1 MKNKYNILIALLVV
15 ALLNMSCSNMRKI
28 WVSGKSGTSIYTP
41 DKKHVATI
49 DNKGIVKI
57 KVDIDCPYH
66 LAKSQGSDLYVPF
79 AIDIKDRTKLDEL
92 PLGGWIPMYLAYCWT
107 FPLIPFYEGVLFKK
121 DKPLNS
127 QTNNDLF
134 D

>member
-1 MKNKYNILIALLVV
+1 MKSRYSILIALLVV
-15 ALLNMSCSNMRKI
+15 ALLNMSCSNVRKI

-79 AIDIKDRTKLDEL
+79 AIDIKDCTGMFDLTA
-92 PLGGWIPMYLAYCWT
+92 GGFMGMIVTYSLT

-121 DKPLNS
+121 DKPLDA

>member
-1 MKNKYNILIALLVV
+1 MKSRYSVLIALLVV
-15 ALLNMSCSNMRKI
+15 ALLNTSCSNVRKI

-79 AIDIKDRTKLDEL
+79 AIDIKDRTDWIDL
-92 PLGGWIPMYLAYCWT
+92 PGGGQVAMIMAYCWT
-107 FPLIPFYEGVLFKK
+107 WPLIPFYEGVLFKK
-121 DKPLNS
+121 DKPLDA

>member
-1 MKNKYNILIALLVV
+1 MKSRYSILIALLVV
-15 ALLNMSCSNMRKI
+15 ALLNMSCSNVRKI

-79 AIDIKDRTKLDEL
+79 AIDIKDCTGMFDLTAAGFMGMIVTYSL
-92 PLGGWIPMYLAYCWT
+92 T

-121 DKPLNS
+121 DKPLDA